1 MEVAKKMTLNQIKKN
16 IIKNGGR
23 IVQDNDFRFLLN
35 GVFYTENLLSPSRI
49 LYDFAEIDLP
59 ENFFDSAYYICIN
72 NKKNQFWHN
81 EFDAFAKELII
92 FLGSNDG
99 YNLDYFYYI
108 APPNV
113 DYNDIEKTIKKI
125 TE

>member
-1 MEVAKKMTLNQIKKN
+1 MTLNQIKKN
-16 IIKNGGR
+16 IVKNGGR
-23 IVQDNDFRFLLN
+23 IVKDNDFRFLLN

-92 FLGSNDG
+92 FWEAMTAIIWIIFITLPLPTS
-99 YNLDYFYYI
+99 I
-108 APPNV
+108 
-113 DYNDIEKTIKKI
+113 ITI
-125 TE
+125 